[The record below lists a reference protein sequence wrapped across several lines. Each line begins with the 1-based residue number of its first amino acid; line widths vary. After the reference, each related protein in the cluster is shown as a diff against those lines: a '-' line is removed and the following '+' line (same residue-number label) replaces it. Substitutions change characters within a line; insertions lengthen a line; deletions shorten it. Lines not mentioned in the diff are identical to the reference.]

1 MKFDK
6 FHIDII
12 LKSLADGDG
21 RVRAC
26 KRADI
31 SYQCFLNWCE
41 DNVEFFESVKKAE
54 IDGNDKIKDIQKRKI
69 LEDKSWQ
76 SGAWWLERN
85 YPEEFRNRQEVKHE
99 GPVQINITKDESEL

>member
-6 FHIDII
+6 HHTDKII
-12 LKSLADGDG
+12 KSLENGEG
-21 RVRAC
+21 RVRAV
-26 KRADI
+26 KAAGIEYSTFWRWMNDNENFA
-31 SYQCFLNWCE
+31 NTVKEAE
-41 DNVEFFESVKKAE
+41 DR
-54 IDGNDKIKDIQKRKI
+54 GNDKLKDLQKRKI
-69 LEDKSWQ
+69 LENDSWQ